1 VRHEGESIRGRAD
14 RGRASFRTS
23 TGSRDAAARIAAAPK
38 SMKISETWRNT
49 SWRNLFFGAPISTE
63 EDEGERIGPIAGVGV
78 LGLDA
83 LASAAYGPEAL
94 LTVLLPLGA
103 AGLRHLAPLTTLIGA
118 LLVVVALSYRQT
130 IHAYP
135 DGGGAY
141 TVAKENLGTRAS
153 LFAAAALAL
162 DYMLNVAVGISAGVG
177 ALVSAVP
184 SLLPHTLLLCL
195 CVLAILTFINL
206 RGVRATGLVFLLPTY
221 SFLGTLFIVIGIGAT
236 KMALEGGHPS
246 AVVMTNTTSMS
257 TGTASVWLLMRAFAN
272 GCTAMTGVEAVSNG
286 TPLFFPP
293 TEKGARRT
301 LAAIVSCLVL
311 LLAGVALLAIGY
323 GVTATSPGEPG
334 YESILSRL
342 TAAVVG
348 RGPFYYFTIASIV
361 AVLAFSAN
369 TSFADFPR
377 VCRMLAADRFLP
389 EPFVHRGRRLAFSHG
404 IIVLA
409 VVSAILLIVF
419 GGITDALIPL
429 FAVGAL
435 SAFTVSQWG
444 MIAHW
449 RKRAGEA
456 SARRAVA
463 LNTAGAVATGATL
476 FVVLLSKFH
485 EGAWISVALA
495 VSMYVLFKNVRAHY
509 DFVGKATATTQSLV
523 FASPRRAVAVVPMR
537 RWDAVALKAMQFGI
551 GFADSVIAVQVL
563 TGDRDVD
570 DLTNRWQQLAVEP
583 ARAEGRAEPQLVV
596 LRSQYRQL
604 YAPLLDFVRRLEREH
619 EGRPIAVIVPELVEP
634 RWYHHLLHNH
644 TASMMKTL
652 LLFRSGPQTIIVNIP
667 FHLRDWKPERHWLRQ
682 LRSSRL
688 NGSRFSGAR

>member
-1 VRHEGESIRGRAD
+1 L
-14 RGRASFRTS
+14 
-23 TGSRDAAARIAAAPK
+23 RD
-38 SMKISETWRNT
+38 
-49 SWRNLFFGAPISTE
+49 LFFGSPLSTE
-63 EDEGERIGPIAGVGV
+63 EDEGERIGPLAGVGV

-103 AGLRHLAPLTTLIGA
+103 AGVWHVAPLTTLIAA
-118 LLVVVALSYRQT
+118 LLLVVALSYRQT

-141 TVAKENLGTRAS
+141 TVAKENLGTKAS

-195 CVLAILTFINL
+195 GVLAILTLVNL

-221 SFLGTLFIVIGIGAT
+221 LFLGTLLIVIGVGAT
-236 KMALEGGHPS
+236 KIALHGGHAS
-246 AVVMTNTTSMS
+246 AVVTTEAAHAS
-257 TGTASVWLLMRAFAN
+257 TGAASVWLLMRAFAN

-293 TEKGARRT
+293 TETGARRT
-301 LAAIVSCLVL
+301 LIAIVSCLVA

-323 GVTATSPGEPG
+323 GITATVPGEPG
-334 YESILSRL
+334 YESVLSRL

-348 RGPFYYFTIASIV
+348 RGPFYYLTIGSIV

-404 IIVLA
+404 IIALA

-435 SAFTVSQWG
+435 SAFTVSQVG
-444 MIAHW
+444 MVAHW
-449 RKRAGEA
+449 RKRGGAD
-456 SARRAVA
+456 ARRAIM
-463 LNTAGAVATGATL
+463 LNAAGAVATGATL
-476 FVVLLSKFH
+476 VVVLVSKFR

-495 VSMYVLFKNVRAHY
+495 VSMYVLFRNVRAHY
-509 DFVGKATATTQSLV
+509 EFVTRATATTESLV
-523 FASPRRAVAVVPMR
+523 FGSPRRALAVVPMR

-551 GFADSVIAVQVL
+551 GFADNVIAVQVL
-563 TGDRDVD
+563 TGDREVD
-570 DLTNRWQQLAVEP
+570 DLTNRWQQLALQP
-583 ARAEGRAEPQLVV
+583 ARAEGRPEPELVV

-619 EGRPIAVIVPELVEP
+619 QDRPIAVIVPELVEA

-644 TASMMKTL
+644 TASMMKAL
-652 LLFRSGPQTIIVNIP
+652 LLFKGGPQTVIVDIP
-667 FHLRDWKPERHWLRQ
+667 FYLRDWKPERNWLKQ

-688 NGSRFSGAR
+688 TGSRLSRAR